1 MKEDIIISKEALSQT
16 RFEVA
21 LVNDLSHVKANVFIQ
36 MGNKR
41 VNAKSIIGIISLE
54 LKAGNI
60 VTVSVVGEDE
70 EEAMKKVKQ
79 ILY

>member
-1 MKEDIIISKEALSQT
+1 MREEITISKEALSRT

-21 LVNDLSHVKANVFIQ
+21 LVNDLSHIKSNVFIH

-54 LKAGNI
+54 LKAGNV
-60 VTVSVVGEDE
+60 VTVSAVGEDE
-70 EEAMKKVKQ
+70 EEAMNKVKQ